1 MCVMEFEFAEAKAD
15 KTDSLRDF
23 ESESKASPNQKE
35 PDWAI
40 FLQTTVRYLK
50 YSMEVRRQLNERN
63 LNTKFVVEATDHM
76 PGALLTFKDRD
87 IIVTQL
93 SMEDSADKTKWDG
106 KISGK
111 GEEIFHYFLG
121 EFGRV
126 RPLLTGKL
134 KPTRLLNLLKMDFF
148 VKLAVGF
155 FNVNK
160 SFAKGIYY
168 KFYPK

>member
-1 MCVMEFEFAEAKAD
+1 MCAMEFVFAEAD
-15 KTDSLRDF
+15 KPESLRDF
-23 ESESKASPNQKE
+23 DSETLESVKQKE
-35 PDWAI
+35 PNWAI

-50 YSMEVRRQLNERN
+50 YSKEVLRQLEQRD

-76 PGALLTFKDRD
+76 PGALLTFKDKD

-93 SMEDSADKTKWDG
+93 SMADSGDKTKWDG

-126 RPLLTGKL
+126 RPLLTRKL

-160 SFAKGIYY
+160 PFAKAIYY